1 MTLTAIRLKDKLAK
15 TSLVRVEIDMPSS
28 NNAGKL
34 RAAEE
39 KMSSGR
45 AGLRRLVEAYDV
57 SDVTPLLQASATDDL

>member
-15 TSLVRVEIDMPSS
+15 TSLVRIEIDMPGSYD
-28 NNAGKL
+28 AGKL

-45 AGLRRLVEAYDV
+45 AGLRLVEAYDV
-57 SDVTPLLQASATDDL
+57 SDGTPLRQASATDDL